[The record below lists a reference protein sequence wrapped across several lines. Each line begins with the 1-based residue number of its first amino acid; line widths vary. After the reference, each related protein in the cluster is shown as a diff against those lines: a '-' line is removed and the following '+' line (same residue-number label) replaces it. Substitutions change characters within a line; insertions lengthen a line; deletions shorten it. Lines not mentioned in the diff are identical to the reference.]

1 MTGPVVP
8 NIESLGVGGPEP
20 LHAFG
25 QVCTIGAKQ
34 KMKHG
39 YPSRH
44 RQKRQSQSAPKSPPG
59 FPKAIAGH
67 HYQRKSDAV
76 RSPWTKHDIKH
87 LHILCAMHSLPRQ
100 FIAAKLAKAKTEA

>member
-34 KMKHG
+34 KMVMVIHQNVGKTVDLKAL
-39 YPSRH
+39 RH
-44 RQKRQSQSAPKSPPG
+44 LPQGFQKQ
-59 FPKAIAGH
+59 
-67 HYQRKSDAV
+67 
-76 RSPWTKHDIKH
+76 
-87 LHILCAMHSLPRQ
+87 
-100 FIAAKLAKAKTEA
+100 